1 MKAGLLEKESTGG
14 ATARIGFEY
23 QDAYV
28 LQHLPQW
35 MAQSAF
41 SHVVS
46 EAIGDVEVCYF
57 TPSGGV
63 CRVMYEAKNT
73 VLTASQFWDEIVRFK
88 AAFETSPKEYVR
100 FVLVCRDY
108 NNVVKPMLAK
118 IARLRGV
125 GASFQSDSVVLEAG
139 RQEVID
145 WAVKNSY
152 RKELA
157 EFSMD
162 FVDFVAY
169 TSEHAE
175 SAFSGEWEKH
185 LPTLDLSAKQV
196 TPLRDR
202 CKTLIARSSFG
213 SVFRKDIEDA
223 ILEVLGA
230 EGARLLETPSQLHL
244 SSDLVPYHKL
254 GLLVAKFNGPG
265 REHCT
270 ALEWKELF
278 AAGLRIGEFIHRS
291 TARRCIA
298 IDGKQRMSMACLLGY
313 VFSAARGFTLQVG
326 HNGLEYRTDVH
337 ARGEGV
343 FFIESVV
350 SGDNATKEG
359 VACIGFPT
367 TVGPDLSSIASG
379 DLSGLPSLTLESNR
393 VVDGIGAMNL
403 AVSEAK
409 AALVRFRSES
419 RLTKLHLFIK
429 APSSF
434 AMVLGHR
441 LNGVA
446 DIQLYDWIDGRYL
459 PTAALIQ
466 WLIEAEGVYGVHGA
480 LDTVTQ
486 GSRTVSGTA
495 SSSNP

>member
-14 ATARIGFEY
+14 ATARVGFEY

-28 LQHLPQW
+28 LQCLPQW

-57 TPSGGV
+57 APADGV
-63 CRVMYEAKNT
+63 CRVMYEAKNH
-73 VLTASQFWDEIVRFK
+73 VLTASQFWDEISRFK
-88 AAFETSPKEYVR
+88 TALDTSPKEYVR
-100 FVLVCRDY
+100 FVLVCRDF
-108 NNVVKPMLAK
+108 NTVVSPMLAK
-118 IARLRGV
+118 IERLRGV
-125 GASFQSDSVVLEAG
+125 GASFQKDSVFLVDG
-139 RQEVID
+139 RQDVID
-145 WAVKNSY
+145 WVVKNSY

-157 EFSMD
+157 EFAMD
-162 FVDFVAY
+162 YVDFVTYA
-169 TSEHAE
+169 SENAD
-175 SAFSGEWEKH
+175 SAFSGEWERQ

-202 CKTLIARSSFG
+202 CKAHIAGSSFG
-213 SVFRKDIEDA
+213 PVFRKDIEAA

-230 EGARLLETPSQLHL
+230 DAPRLLTAPSQLYL
-244 SSDLVPYHKL
+244 SGEVVPFQKL
-254 GLLVAKFNGPG
+254 GLAVARFNGPD

-270 ALEWKELF
+270 HLDWKNLLAGGLE
-278 AAGLRIGEFIHRS
+278 IGEFIQRS

-298 IDGKQRMSMACLLGY
+298 IDGKQRMSTACLVGY
-313 VFSAARGFTLQVG
+313 VFSATRGFTLLVG

-337 ARGEGV
+337 DRAEGV
-343 FFIESVV
+343 FFTESVV
-350 SGDNATKEG
+350 AGNNPTNEG

-367 TVGPDLSSIASG
+367 SVGADLSSVASD
-379 DLSGLPSLTLESNR
+379 DLSGLPRLTLESTR
-393 VVDGIGAMNL
+393 ALDGIGAMNL

-409 AALVRFRSES
+409 AALVQFRSGN

-429 APSSF
+429 APSAF

-446 DIQLYDWIDGRYL
+446 NVQLYDWIDGRYL
-459 PTAALIQ
+459 PTAALVQ
-466 WLIEAEGVYGVHGA
+466 
-480 LDTVTQ
+480 
-486 GSRTVSGTA
+486 
-495 SSSNP
+495 